1 MKCLSKWQSAL
12 DWNACYF
19 ENHDQP
25 RFISRFDDL
34 GPYRKEASKMMAGL
48 QMTLRGT
55 PYMHEGQEIGMTN
68 GDFANLDEVEDI
80 ESHNIWAMAKKLGIP
95 KGIRWKM
102 IQRTSRDNGRTPMQ
116 WTAGENAGFTSGKP
130 WLKVNGNHTEVNV
143 ETEKRDPNGVLAFW
157 KQMIA
162 LRKTHPVLI
171 DGSFR
176 SVYEGRAV
184 YVFARELEGKTL
196 LSVCNLTGKNAKLP
210 KVVNKD
216 SKLIAC
222 NYQNPDQDTLKPF
235 EFRLLEIEK

>member
-1 MKCLSKWQSAL
+1 
-12 DWNACYF
+12 
-19 ENHDQP
+19 
-25 RFISRFDDL
+25 
-34 GPYRKEASKMMAGL
+34 
-48 QMTLRGT
+48 
-55 PYMHEGQEIGMTN
+55 
-68 GDFANLDEVEDI
+68 
-80 ESHNIWAMAKKLGIP
+80 
-95 KGIRWKM
+95 
-102 IQRTSRDNGRTPMQ
+102 MQ

>member
-1 MKCLSKWQSAL
+1 
-12 DWNACYF
+12 
-19 ENHDQP
+19 
-25 RFISRFDDL
+25 
-34 GPYRKEASKMMAGL
+34 
-48 QMTLRGT
+48 
-55 PYMHEGQEIGMTN
+55 MHEGQEIGMTN

>member
-1 MKCLSKWQSAL
+1 
-12 DWNACYF
+12 
-19 ENHDQP
+19 
-25 RFISRFDDL
+25 
-34 GPYRKEASKMMAGL
+34 MMAGL

-55 PYMHEGQEIGMTN
+55 PYLHEGQEIGMVN

-102 IQRTSRDNGRTPMQ
+102 IKRTSRDNGRTPMQ
-116 WTAGENAGFTSGKP
+116 WTAGENAGFTFGKP

-143 ETEKRDPNGVLAFW
+143 ETEQADPNGVLAFW

-171 DGSFR
+171 NGAFR
-176 SVYEGRAV
+176 SVYEGRSV
-184 YVFARELEGKTL
+184 YVFARELDGKTL

-210 KVVNKD
+210 KVANKEC
-216 SKLIAC
+216 KLLAC
-222 NYQNPDQDTLKPF
+222 NYQGTEANTLKPF